1 MCIRVQFAPLD
12 SIEDPWDRERNL
24 VTLPGHFDDTFTL
37 RALRA
42 LLDQLDVKQDE
53 SGARCW
59 CGEPIELL
67 PRIPEQRRSGQ
78 VMNHGA

>member
-1 MCIRVQFAPLD
+1 MCIRVQFSPRR
-12 SIEDPWDRERNL
+12 SIEDPWDRDRNQ
-24 VTLPGHFDDTFTL
+24 VTLPDHLDDDFAL

-42 LLDQLDVKQDE
+42 LLGQLDVEQDRF
-53 SGARCW
+53 GARCW

-78 VMNHGA
+78 VMTHGA